1 MIKHP
6 LTDQKI
12 TANQLA
18 KWHVID
24 ALELR
29 ADDPTCY
36 GCGEF
41 ESMTDKERKDFFE
54 ALNKQ
59 IRRVEKFLNV

>member
-18 KWHVID
+18 KWHIVD
-24 ALELR
+24 ALDAR
-29 ADDPTCY
+29 ACDPTSY
-36 GCGEF
+36 GEF
-41 ESMTDKERKDFFE
+41 ESMTEKERKDFFK
-54 ALNKQ
+54 AFDKQ
-59 IRRVEKFLNV
+59 LSRVEKFLNI